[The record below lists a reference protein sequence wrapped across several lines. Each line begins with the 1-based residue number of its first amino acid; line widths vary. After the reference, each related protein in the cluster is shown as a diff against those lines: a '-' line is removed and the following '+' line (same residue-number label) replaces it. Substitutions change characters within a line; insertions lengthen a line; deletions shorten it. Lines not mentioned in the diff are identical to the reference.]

1 MAASRAGLD
10 LSELRAHVSRDHPEV
25 RQLAQDDLGL
35 SGQHARAHALR
46 YVSHV
51 HDTPVV
57 ELAIGPLA
65 VIEPEGWH
73 TGQNALPRER
83 WLASLRERAA
93 RARAADQPE
102 SPMS

>member
-1 MAASRAGLD
+1 MAASRADLD
-10 LSELRAHVSRDHPEV
+10 LSELRAHVARDHPEIGHP
-25 RQLAQDDLGL
+25 AQDDLEL

-51 HDTPVV
+51 HDTPVA

-73 TGQNALPRER
+73 TGRNALPREL
-83 WLASLRERAA
+83 WLATLRERAA
-93 RARAADQPE
+93 GARAADQPE